1 MRVLFC
7 TDGSEI
13 SLNAFHNAAKYIE
26 KAIVDP
32 ICIID
37 WTFLPTSM
45 NIDTAT
51 YSKAYENIADSVL
64 NNSEDLIYQKGFT
77 MGDKIKNFGSPLEGI
92 LEQIEKERYD
102 LIIMGSHGKKGI
114 QKWLGSVSRQVVSN
128 TKVPV
133 YISKK
138 ETEGK
143 KVLIAVDGSEQTLSS
158 IKHAIKL
165 LNLKGK
171 ELYLVSVKE
180 SPEYFPMEANF
191 DKNWLES
198 IEKQQKLHASKA
210 IQEAKVIFEEHG
222 LEVQNE
228 TILTGN
234 SAQKIIEYA
243 DMEKIDLV
251 IMGARIRT
259 ELSKLLLGSVSK
271 RVLET
276 TFSDVLI
283 VSK

>member
-1 MRVLFC
+1 MRILFC
-7 TDGSEI
+7 TDGSDI
-13 SLNAFHNAAKYIE
+13 SLNAFHNATKYIE
-26 KAIVDP
+26 KAIIDP

-51 YSKAYENIADSVL
+51 YSKAYENIADSIL

-77 MGDKIKNFGSPLEGI
+77 LGDKIKNFGSPLEGI
-92 LEQIEKERYD
+92 LEQLEKEHYD
-102 LIIMGSHGKKGI
+102 LIIMGSHGKKGL

-133 YISKK
+133 YISRK
-138 ETEGK
+138 ETECK
-143 KVLIAVDGSEQTLSS
+143 KVLIAIDGSEQTLSS
-158 IKHAIKL
+158 VKHALKL
-165 LNLKGK
+165 LNLKDK
-171 ELYLVSVKE
+171 EIYLVSVKE

-191 DKNWLES
+191 DKNWLDS
-198 IEKQQKLHASKA
+198 IEQQQKIHANKA
-210 IQEAKVIFEEHG
+210 IQVAKSVLEEHS

-228 TILTGN
+228 AILTGN

-243 DMEKIDLV
+243 DIEKVDLI
-251 IMGARIRT
+251 IMGARIRA

-271 RVLET
+271 RVLENAT
-276 TFSDVLI
+276 SDVLI